1 MHFLLHNMGKVWL
14 NGGAMSVG
22 DGREGKVRVALL
34 GKGQL
39 GGRLAGMSL
48 PRQIVHIALWPL
60 LEQVMSFICASTSL
74 FLATHMG
81 TAGDITE
88 QIASGIGV
96 TGYVMWLGFL
106 MQGAV
111 GMGATAI
118 VSRMTGAR
126 KFGEANYAANQAAVL
141 GFLAGVLSALLMY
154 LTADFLVTR
163 ALTLTAYAQEVALT
177 YMRVGC
183 WVAIFSGVVFA
194 VNAALRGA
202 GDTRTPFFIMLAVD
216 GLNIVFSVIFVY
228 CFGMFIEGLALG
240 MIAGMASAAAILVG
254 ILVRRSVQMRRLMQ
268 GADPDSYA
276 ATQAAT
282 YVPPLFLRLRS
293 LMPNMNS
300 MYRILSI
307 GLPQALEIGGIWLIQ
322 IYVLRVISGLGNAY
336 VGAHNIAIR
345 IESMSFL
352 PGFAIGMAG
361 ATLVGQYLGT
371 GSVRMALE
379 TIRKCVLYSVVF
391 MGRMGVVFFAFPGIF
406 VEIFASNSEG
416 LMRATVPVV
425 QVFLLAEP
433 FYAAMLMLKMC
444 LRGAGDT
451 RRVMYVS
458 YGCMGF
464 FRVGCL
470 FLWNLYWPETL
481 SLVGIWIL
489 FSVDMAVEY
498 LILNRLLIGLRWAR
512 RKV

>member
-1 MHFLLHNMGKVWL
+1 
-14 NGGAMSVG
+14 MSVG
-22 DGREGKVRVALL
+22 DGREGKVRAALH

-39 GGRLAGMSL
+39 GGGLAGLSL

-60 LEQVMSFICASTSL
+60 LEQVLSFVCASTSL

-81 TAGDITE
+81 TEGDVTE

-126 KFGEANYAANQAAVL
+126 KFGEANYAANQSAAL
-141 GFLAGVLSALLMY
+141 GLLAGVLSAVLMY

-163 ALTLTAYAQEVALT
+163 ALTLSPYAQEVALT
-177 YMRVGC
+177 YMHTGC
-183 WVAIFSGVVFA
+183 WVAIFSGIVFA

-216 GLNIVFSVIFVY
+216 GLNIVFSIIFVRV
-228 CFGMFIEGLALG
+228 CGLFIEGLALG
-240 MIAGMASAAAILVG
+240 MIAGMAVAAAILVS
-254 ILVRRSVQMRRLMQ
+254 ILVHRSVKIRREMTAAAVD
-268 GADPDSYA
+268 GPDAYA
-276 ATQAAT
+276 ATQSPT
-282 YVPPLFLRLRS
+282 YVPPIYLSLRS
-293 LMPNMNS
+293 LLPNWSS
-300 MYRILSI
+300 MYRILAI

-322 IYVLRVISGLGNAY
+322 IYVLRVISGLGDAY

-371 GSVRMALE
+371 GSVRMALS

-391 MGRMGVVFFAFPGIF
+391 MSLMGVAFYAFPGVF

-425 QVFLLAEP
+425 QVFLLVEP
-433 FYAAMLMLKMC
+433 FYAAMLMIKMC

-470 FLWNLYWPETL
+470 FLWTLFWPESL
-481 SLVGIWIL
+481 SLVGIWLL
-489 FSVDMAVEY
+489 FTVDLAVEY
-498 LILNRLLIGLRWAR
+498 AILNRMLIGLKWAR

>member
-1 MHFLLHNMGKVWL
+1 
-14 NGGAMSVG
+14 MSVG
-22 DGREGKVRVALL
+22 DGREGKVRAALH

-39 GGRLAGMSL
+39 GGALAGLSL

-74 FLATHMG
+74 YLATRMSTDG
-81 TAGDITE
+81 EVTE

-126 KFGEANYAANQAAVL
+126 KFGEGNYAANQAAVL
-141 GFLAGVLSALLMY
+141 GLLAGVLSAILMY
-154 LTADFLVTR
+154 LTAELLVTQ
-163 ALTLTAYAQEVALT
+163 ALTLSPYAQQVALT
-177 YMRVGC
+177 YMHIGC
-183 WVAIFSGVVFA
+183 WVAVFSGIVFA
-194 VNAALRGA
+194 VNAALRGS

-216 GLNIVFSVIFVY
+216 GLNIIFSILFVKVF
-228 CFGMFIEGLALG
+228 GLLIEGLAFG
-240 MIAGMASAAAILVG
+240 MIAGMAVAASILIG
-254 ILVRRSVQMRRLMQ
+254 ILVRRSVQMKHRLA
-268 GADPDSYA
+268 GAELDAYT
-276 ATQAAT
+276 ATQSAT
-282 YVPPLFLRLRS
+282 YVPPLYLRLRD
-293 LMPNMNS
+293 LMPDLGCMG
-300 MYRILSI
+300 RILKI

-322 IYVLRVISGLGNAY
+322 IYVLHVISSLGDAA

-361 ATLVGQYLGT
+361 ATLVGQYLGS
-371 GSVRMALE
+371 GSVRLALE
-379 TIRKCVLYSVVF
+379 TIRKCVRYSVVF
-391 MGRMGVVFFAFPGIF
+391 MGLMGVVFYAFPAFFAG
-406 VEIFASNSEG
+406 IFASNSEG
-416 LMRATVPVV
+416 LLQTTVPVV
-425 QVFLLAEP
+425 QVFLLVEP

-470 FLWNLYWPETL
+470 FIWNLFWPDTL
-481 SLVGIWIL
+481 SLVGIWLL
-489 FSVDMAVEY
+489 FTVDLAVEY
-498 LILNRLLIGLRWAR
+498 LVLNRLLYSLKWAR

>member
-1 MHFLLHNMGKVWL
+1 
-14 NGGAMSVG
+14 MSVG
-22 DGREGKVRVALL
+22 DGREGKVRAALH

-39 GGRLAGMSL
+39 GGKLAGKSL

-60 LEQVMSFICASTSL
+60 LEQVMSFICSSTSL

-81 TAGDITE
+81 TEGDVTE

-126 KFGEANYAANQAAVL
+126 KFGEANYTANQAAML
-141 GFLAGVLSALLMY
+141 GLLAGVLSAVLMY
-154 LTADFLVTR
+154 LTADFLVTKV
-163 ALTLTAYAQEVALT
+163 LTLSAYAQEVALT
-177 YMRVGC
+177 YMHVGC
-183 WVAIFSGVVFA
+183 WVAIFSGIVFA

-216 GLNIVFSVIFVY
+216 GLNIVFSLLFVKV
-228 CFGMFIEGLALG
+228 FGMFIEGLALG
-240 MIAGMASAAAILVG
+240 MIAGMAVAAAILVG
-254 ILVRRSVQMRRLMQ
+254 ILVFRSVQMRRRLAGESLDAYTASQ
-268 GADPDSYA
+268 S
-276 ATQAAT
+276 AT
-282 YVPPLFLRLRS
+282 YVPPLYLSPGDLLPNLR
-293 LMPNMNS
+293 S

-322 IYVLRVISGLGNAY
+322 IYVLRVISGLGDAY

-379 TIRKCVLYSVVF
+379 TIRKCVLYSVIF
-391 MGRMGVVFFAFPGIF
+391 MGLMGVVFYAFPEVF
-406 VEIFASNSEG
+406 VVIFASNSEG
-416 LMRATVPVV
+416 LMRASVPVV
-425 QVFLLAEP
+425 QVFLLVEP
-433 FYAAMLMLKMC
+433 FYAAMLMIKMC

-470 FLWNLYWPETL
+470 FLWSLFWPETL
-481 SLVGIWIL
+481 SLVGIWLL
-489 FSVDMAVEY
+489 FTVDLAVEY
-498 LILNRLLIGLRWAR
+498 FILNRMLNGLKWAR

>member
-1 MHFLLHNMGKVWL
+1 
-14 NGGAMSVG
+14 MSVG
-22 DGREGKVRVALL
+22 DGREGKVRAALH

-39 GGRLAGMSL
+39 GGRLAGLSL
-48 PRQIVHIALWPL
+48 PRQIVRIALWPL

-74 FLATHMG
+74 YLATHMG
-81 TAGDITE
+81 TEDHVTE

-126 KFGEANYAANQAAVL
+126 KFGEANYAANQAASL
-141 GFLAGVLSALLMY
+141 GLLAGVLSAFLMY
-154 LTADFLVTR
+154 LTADFLVTKV
-163 ALTLTAYAQEVALT
+163 LTLGAYAQEVALT
-177 YMRVGC
+177 YMHTGC
-183 WVAIFSGVVFA
+183 WVAIFSGIVFA

-216 GLNIVFSVIFVY
+216 GLNIVFSLLFVHV
-228 CFGMFIEGLALG
+228 FGWFIEGLALG
-240 MIAGMASAAAILVG
+240 MIAGMALAAATLVG
-254 ILVRRSVQMRRLMQ
+254 ILVWRTVKMRRCMG
-268 GADPDSYA
+268 GAELDVYVAGQS
-276 ATQAAT
+276 AT
-282 YVPPLFLRLRS
+282 YVPPIFLRLRD
-293 LMPNMNS
+293 LVPS
-300 MYRILSI
+300 MDTMGRILKI

-322 IYVLRVISGLGNAY
+322 IYVLRVISGLGDAY

-379 TIRKCVLYSVVF
+379 TVRKCVRYSAVF
-391 MGRMGVVFFAFPGIF
+391 MGLMGVVFFVFPELF
-406 VEIFASNSEG
+406 VKIFASNSTG
-416 LMRATVPVV
+416 LLQATVPVV
-425 QVFLLAEP
+425 QVFLLVEP

-464 FRVGCL
+464 FRMGCL
-470 FLWNLYWPETL
+470 FLWNLFWPETL
-481 SLVGIWIL
+481 SLVGIWLL
-489 FSVDMAVEY
+489 FTVDLVVEY
-498 LILNRLLIGLRWAR
+498 LILNRMLVGLKWAR

>member
-1 MHFLLHNMGKVWL
+1 
-14 NGGAMSVG
+14 MSVG
-22 DGREGKVRVALL
+22 DGREGKVRAALH

-39 GGRLAGMSL
+39 GGSLAGKSL

-60 LEQVMSFICASTSL
+60 LEQVMSFICSSTSL

-81 TAGDITE
+81 TEGDVTE

-126 KFGEANYAANQAAVL
+126 KFGEANYTANQAAML
-141 GFLAGVLSALLMY
+141 GLLAGVLSAVLMY
-154 LTADFLVTR
+154 LTADFLVTKV
-163 ALTLTAYAQEVALT
+163 LTLSAYAQEVALT
-177 YMRVGC
+177 YMHVGC
-183 WVAIFSGVVFA
+183 WVAIFSGIVFA

-216 GLNIVFSVIFVY
+216 GLNIVFSLLFVKV
-228 CFGMFIEGLALG
+228 FGMFIEGLALG
-240 MIAGMASAAAILVG
+240 MIAGMAVAAAILVG
-254 ILVRRSVQMRRLMQ
+254 ILVYRAVRMQ
-268 GADPDSYA
+268 RCLAGEELDAYA
-276 ATQAAT
+276 TMQSAT
-282 YVPPLFLRLRS
+282 YVPPLYLRLCD
-293 LMPNMNS
+293 LLPNLRS

-322 IYVLRVISGLGNAY
+322 IYVLRVISGLGDAY

-379 TIRKCVLYSVVF
+379 TIRKCVIYSVVF
-391 MGRMGVVFFAFPGIF
+391 MGLMGVVFYAFPEVF
-406 VEIFASNSEG
+406 VVIFASNSEG
-416 LMRATVPVV
+416 LMRATIPVV
-425 QVFLLAEP
+425 QVFLLVEP
-433 FYAAMLMLKMC
+433 FYAAMLMIKMS

-464 FRVGCL
+464 FRVGCI
-470 FLWNLYWPETL
+470 FLWNLIWPETL
-481 SLVGIWIL
+481 SLVGIWLL
-489 FSVDMAVEY
+489 FTVDLAVEY
-498 LILNRLLIGLRWAR
+498 LILNRMLGGLKWAR